1 MGFGKHYLKG
11 FKNRF
16 QKVLSVSRRI
26 TIKNAL
32 KLKKRGKNM
41 QVDRKSLYIV
51 KGYETGRDIIKS
63 YATPICI
70 IDGFKIITSDK
81 KYSTTTSK
89 HKSHIIK
96 TLYKGY
102 QVIEIPHKTLKEI
115 IMSEGVNIG
124 RM

>member
-1 MGFGKHYLKG
+1 
-11 FKNRF
+11 
-16 QKVLSVSRRI
+16 
-26 TIKNAL
+26 
-32 KLKKRGKNM
+32 M
-41 QVDRKSLYIV
+41 QVDRKQLYII
-51 KGYETGRDIIKS
+51 KGYWTGRDIIKS
-63 YATPICI
+63 YNTPICI

-89 HKSHIIK
+89 HKTYIIK

-115 IMSEGVNIG
+115 ITSEGIETS